1 LRTWFGRGYGHAA
14 GQSMM
19 MMTRQAYGNT
29 AMCCSTNRFKSII
42 PPVYIQ
48 KVVTTVH
55 VAVHTAGAKLLL
67 TLSFHFNS
75 IISLQFLKLFGL

>member
-1 LRTWFGRGYGHAA
+1 
-14 GQSMM
+14 MM

-29 AMCCSTNRFKSII
+29 AMCCSTNRSKSII

-67 TLSFHFNS
+67 TLRFHFSS
-75 IISLQFLKLFGL
+75 ISSLQILNMSGL